1 MKLILSL
8 SLMGLFFGTLP
19 AMAGHEV
26 NNGTLQSWYCQ
37 GAGHLQGAA
46 GVASMPFE
54 LRISPNEVE
63 LKVLSNANTV
73 ITTEKLFL
81 NSTAVNYS
89 TGAAELRSY
98 KPSNSLMRD
107 LAAYITISEI
117 GKVLNRPHTGTVD
130 FSLDNGV
137 RFYANSMECNNYF

>member
-8 SLMGLFFGTLP
+8 SLIGLFFGTLP

-26 NNGTLQSWYCQ
+26 NNGTLEAWYCQ
-37 GAGHLQGAA
+37 GTGYLQGTA
-46 GVASMPFE
+46 GTASLPFE

-63 LKVLSNANTV
+63 LQIMTVSNTALH
-73 ITTEKLFL
+73 TEKLFL

-98 KPSNSLMRD
+98 KPSNALMKD
-107 LAAYITISEI
+107 LAAYITISDI
-117 GKVLNRPHTGTVD
+117 GKVLSTPHNGTVD
-130 FSLDNGV
+130 FALENGV
-137 RFYANSMECNNYF
+137 RFYANSMACNNYF

>member
-8 SLMGLFFGTLP
+8 SLMGLFFGTSA

-26 NNGTLQSWYCQ
+26 NNGTLEAWYCQ
-37 GAGHLQGAA
+37 GSGYLQGTA
-46 GVASMPFE
+46 GTVKMPFE

-63 LKVLSNANTV
+63 LKVMTVANTALY
-73 ITTEKLFL
+73 TQKLFL

-98 KPSNSLMRD
+98 KPSNALMKD
-107 LAAYITISEI
+107 LAAYITISDI
-117 GKVLNRPHTGTVD
+117 GKVLETPHNGTVD

-137 RFYANSMECNNYF
+137 RFFANSMTCNNYF